1 MSEHNLS
8 EVIRHLKADMQVRA
22 AENSRFEF
30 LVLDILAWLLCEGV
44 HNRQFKI
51 TDIHIYFN
59 ELENDNPENHDDLE
73 YLTSLI
79 AGHFDLG
86 KR

>member
-51 TDIHIYFN
+51 TDIHRYFN
-59 ELENDNPENHDDLE
+59 ELENDNPKITMIWNTLPA
-73 YLTSLI
+73 SLPVI
-79 AGHFDLG
+79 LI
-86 KR
+86 